1 MTHFAGSGSVLVG
14 VDGSTDS
21 NTAVGW
27 AAAYAAAHRR
37 PLTLVHG
44 AGAPVETEMPFDLEE
59 ARQALMAAGQSVI
72 DRGRCLALAVSPR
85 LDIREPLEA
94 GDPRP
99 LLVDEAAEGYLLV
112 VGSRGH
118 GASPNLLL
126 GSVSMA
132 LAAHVTCPV
141 VVVRTA
147 QPEDSSGPVVVGVD
161 GAQDSSDALT
171 FAFELADD
179 QRRPLE
185 IVHAAGESWLFPAPD
200 AAPAEDIT
208 ADWELLMAESVAGY
222 AEKFPDVVVTTRV
235 AQGSAAA
242 ALVVASRYV
251 AIVVVGERG
260 GSALSRRL
268 VGSMSR
274 SVLEHAACT
283 VAVVRN
289 VKT

>member
-44 AGAPVETEMPFDLEE
+44 AGAPVETEMPFALEE
-59 ARQALMAAGQSVI
+59 VRQALMAAGQSVI

-85 LDIREPLEA
+85 LDIRERLEA

-99 LLVDEAAEGYLLV
+99 LLVDEAAKGYLLV

-118 GASPNLLL
+118 GAFPNLLL

-132 LAAHVTCPV
+132 LTAHVTCPV

-185 IVHAAGESWLFPAPD
+185 IVHAAGESLFPAPD
-200 AAPAEDIT
+200 AAPPEDIT
-208 ADWELLMAESVAGY
+208 ADWELLMAGSVAGY

-242 ALVVASRYV
+242 ALVVASRHA

-268 VGSMSR
+268 AGSMSR

-289 VKT
+289 VQT